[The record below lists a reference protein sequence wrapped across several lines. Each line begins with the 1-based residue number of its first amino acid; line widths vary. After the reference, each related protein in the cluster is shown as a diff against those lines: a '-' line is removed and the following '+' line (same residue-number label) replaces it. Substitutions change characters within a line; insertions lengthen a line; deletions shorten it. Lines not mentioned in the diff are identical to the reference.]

1 MVGTIERAT
10 RFAPPVAQSGPM
22 AAVAV
27 LARVNDSQ
35 HEWSIWLEEA
45 RLHAVL
51 GSCRSSIKS
60 VKSGIRCFVAFIG
73 VPSLVVLLR
82 PFAFVACADA
92 SGLKKGNSY
101 FPLTIDALLAWSRCF
116 RNSGTWRNYL
126 GYVKTA
132 CLVVDASVEVWPLV
146 WGARSP

>member
-1 MVGTIERAT
+1 MSVASDRVVPLCRLIQDVSVVGTIERAT

-73 VPSLVVLLR
+73 APSSRCALQ
-82 PFAFVACADA
+82 AC
-92 SGLKKGNSY
+92 LCIRC
-101 FPLTIDALLAWSRCF
+101 LCRCF
-116 RNSGTWRNYL
+116 RLEERH
-126 GYVKTA
+126 
-132 CLVVDASVEVWPLV
+132 
-146 WGARSP
+146 